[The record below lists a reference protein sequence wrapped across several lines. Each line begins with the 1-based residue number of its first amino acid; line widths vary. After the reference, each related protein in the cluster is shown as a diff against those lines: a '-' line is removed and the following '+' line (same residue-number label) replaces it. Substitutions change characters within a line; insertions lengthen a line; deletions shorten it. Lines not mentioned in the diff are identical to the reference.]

1 MSEVEG
7 DEIDEATSD
16 TDRGTS
22 TRERGS
28 AKESLW

>member
-28 AKESLW
+28 AKESFW